1 MNVLFRNGSQQI
13 RDAYGLFGASKERI
27 VSAKICLLNS
37 AEGPSEFLEV
47 YNLVHKDRNLE
58 EIFFERIRTI
68 SFTSVEWKYLYDY
81 GGIFGLGGLRDYSNE
96 KILNGSDQ
104 T

>member
-27 VSAKICLLNS
+27 VSAKICLLQS
-37 AEGPSEFLEV
+37 AEAPSEFLEV
-47 YNLVHKDRNLE
+47 YSLIHKNRDIE
-58 EIFFERIRTI
+58 EMFFKRIRTI
-68 SFTSVEWKYLYDY
+68 PFTSQEWKYLYDFSRM
-81 GGIFGLGGLRDYSNE
+81 FGLGGLRDYSNE
-96 KILNGSDQ
+96 VILGNNDQ